1 MKTAELQTTS
11 EQQYSDR
18 VSVPS
23 GEGIR
28 VDKTIT
34 IQRPPAVVYSFWR
47 DLENLPCFM
56 RHLESVSVR
65 DDLHSHW
72 AAKGL
77 GGQIAEWDA
86 EIIERRENEMISW
99 RSIPGSE
106 VENAGSVWFT
116 PVPDGGATI
125 VRVELKY
132 DPPAGKTGD
141 FIAGLFGRD
150 AKTALDEDLGR
161 LKSLLETGELPEQ
174 ERGASWPQKAAEAFQ
189 KAARAT
195 DQCVREKPWSAILAT
210 GAACLAAGLLL
221 GCRVF
226 GGRRKADRTES

>member
-1 MKTAELQTTS
+1 MKPAELQTIS
-11 EQQYSDR
+11 EQRYSDH

-23 GEGIR
+23 GEGVR

-34 IQRPPAVVYSFWR
+34 IQRPAAVVYAFWR
-47 DLENLPCFM
+47 NLENLPRFM
-56 RHLESVSVR
+56 RHLKSVSVL

-77 GGQIAEWDA
+77 AGQIVEWDA
-86 EIIERRENEMISW
+86 EKIEQRENEMISW

-116 PVPDGGATI
+116 PIPDGAATM

-132 DPPAGKTGD
+132 NPPAGKTGD

-150 AKTALDEDLGR
+150 AKSALNEDLGR
-161 LKSLLETGELPEQ
+161 LKSLFETGQLPDQ
-174 ERGASWPQKAAEAFQ
+174 QPSASWPQKAAQAYQ
-189 KAARAT
+189 R
-195 DQCVREKPWSAILAT
+195 C
-210 GAACLAAGLLL
+210 
-221 GCRVF
+221 
-226 GGRRKADRTES
+226 DR